1 MSLLLGGSLAA
12 AFAAGMVAFF
22 APCCAG
28 VMLPAYLAAVGGGRR
43 LRVARLSAIYVA
55 GVALVVLP
63 ITLGAAALAGY
74 VSRWHPALF
83 TVGGL
88 MMIGVAVALWRGTML
103 SVHVPQPKLTG
114 SLLSVF
120 GLGVFSGAA
129 TACCAPVLAGA
140 IALSATSATIFGGLV
155 LGLSYVAGMMAPL
168 IPIALLYGRAKGKV
182 TDPKVTLRLG
192 SHAKRIGIARLSG
205 VAVFTGFGLLYITLA
220 LSGNSN
226 TAPGFQRALGD
237 WMREAAAHIET
248 IPNVVSLPVLVVL
261 VGIFAFA
268 VLRKGRREDERKESQ
283 AGSAGARCGHEPD
296 EADTADL
303 WAADGP
309 PEERDPTTE
318 QPPNRVDEHA
328 VSS

>member
-12 AFAAGMVAFF
+12 AFAAGTVAFF

-28 VMLPAYLAAVGGGRR
+28 VMLPAYLGAVGGGRR
-43 LRVARLSAIYVA
+43 LRVARLSAVYVA

-88 MMIGVAVALWRGTML
+88 MMVGVAAALWRETML
-103 SVHVPQPKLTG
+103 PINVPRPKLTG

-182 TDPKVTLRLG
+182 TDPRVTLRLG
-192 SHAKRIGIARLSG
+192 SHAKRIGVARLSG
-205 VAVFTGFGLLYITLA
+205 VVVFSGFGFLYIALA

-226 TAPGFQRALGD
+226 TAPGFQQALGD
-237 WMREAAAHIET
+237 WMREAAVYIEKV
-248 IPNVVSLPVLVVL
+248 PNVVSLPVLAVL
-261 VGIFAFA
+261 VGTFAFA
-268 VLRKGRREDERKESQ
+268 VLRKGRRQDERKESE
-283 AGSAGARCGHEPD
+283 AGSAGTDCGHEPG
-296 EADTADL
+296 ETATVEL
-303 WAADGP
+303 SEADGP
-309 PEERDPTTE
+309 PDARDPTAKH
-318 QPPNRVDEHA
+318 PSRVEEHV
-328 VSS
+328 VSP